1 MGLYNNN
8 KSIFWYE
15 SIRSFRICIY
25 LCSLMYESDDMCRKK
40 LDTPL
45 VYVSRFYGTVQIK
58 INFWKFFLE
67 LQVFHDFMAKLF
79 EDQIVNHFHS
89 LNVNKT
95 MLTSRYKE
103 AVQMLK
109 KIRWYF
115 FFVCQC
121 VGHQFLPVF
130 YWILRLE

>member
-1 MGLYNNN
+1 MICVEKIWIPPWSMYRDFTVLC
-8 KSIFWYE
+8 KLKLIF
-15 SIRSFRICIY
+15 
-25 LCSLMYESDDMCRKK
+25 
-40 LDTPL
+40 
-45 VYVSRFYGTVQIK
+45 G
-58 INFWKFFLE
+58 NFFLE

-109 KIRWYF
+109 KIR
-115 FFVCQC
+115 
-121 VGHQFLPVF
+121 
-130 YWILRLE
+130 